1 MKTRVQVKIKARAKR
16 SGIIS
21 REGDVLRINVAA
33 PPVDGKANLEVI
45 RLIADL
51 AKVAKSQVRI
61 IMGETNPMKVI
72 EIDGIERDEFLRRIE

>member
-1 MKTRVQVKIKARAKR
+1 MKPRVQVKIKARA
-16 SGIIS
+16 
-21 REGDVLRINVAA
+21 VLRINVAA